1 MWKIVIGFGIL
12 CTALLILFQ
21 IAELRMIKS
30 DANLQIVIA
39 ILAVVFFCLG
49 LIFRKKLE
57 VKPTA
62 VSNDSTTHLSNIGI
76 SKRELDVLAELVT
89 GASNKEI
96 GDKLFLS
103 ESTIKSHLSSIYS
116 KMEVRNRVEA
126 INKAKD
132 QGIQ

>member
-1 MWKIVIGFGIL
+1 MWKIIIGFGIL

-39 ILAVVFFCLG
+39 ILAVVFFGLG
-49 LIFRKKLE
+49 LLFRKRLE
-57 VKPTA
+57 LKPATNQL
-62 VSNDSTTHLSNIGI
+62 VSNISDLGV
-76 SKRELDVLAELVT
+76 SKRELEVLQELVT

-96 GDKLFLS
+96 GEKLFLS
-103 ESTIKSHLSSIYS
+103 ESTIKSHLSSIYA
-116 KMEVRNRVEA
+116 KLDVRNRVEA

-132 QGIQ
+132 HGVQ